1 MFVPFFPLVGV
12 DPMTVFTPLTAGLVL
27 LAGLCGF
34 GITVL
39 LDRLLEVPQRPER
52 HHPESSSLPKAA

>member
-12 DPMTVFTPLTAGLVL
+12 DPVTVFTPLTVGLVL
-27 LAGLCGF
+27 LSGLCGI

-39 LDRLLEVPQRPER
+39 LDRLLAVPQRPER
-52 HHPESSSLPKAA
+52 RHPEPSSLPKAA